1 MNLGQLF
8 ESQLGLLAKELGV
21 KFAVPTFGGFGVEDI
36 VKLAQKAAWWYGILI
51 IRNKRDIICQP

>member
-36 VKLAQKAAWWYGILI
+36 VKLAQKAGLEDKLKNYAL
-51 IRNKRDIICQP
+51 

>member
-36 VKLAQKAAWWYGILI
+36 VKLAQKAGLEDKLRTTLY
-51 IRNKRDIICQP
+51 D